1 MIMIIQKF
9 MKDNDIFI
17 VQMEMG
23 ATPEEVVGQWS
34 MVVFFTKIII
44 DVAISSISVKDLLII
59 VFGSIHIWRQMFFGH
74 FWPTYLP

>member
-23 ATPEEVVGQWS
+23 ATLEEVVG
-34 MVVFFTKIII
+34 
-44 DVAISSISVKDLLII
+44 
-59 VFGSIHIWRQMFFGH
+59 
-74 FWPTYLP
+74 